1 MAQVRQ
7 DELAKLA
14 ETLAA
19 RYYNAPFAFI
29 REMFRSKPVP
39 TRQQEQLILALG
51 RGDRKIS
58 IRSGRGTGKSSSIA
72 WLAIWFLLHRPS
84 VKILITAPS
93 SAQLFDALFAEIRR
107 WIDDL
112 EPIYKDR
119 LDVKSDRVELRA
131 APAECFITLRTARK
145 ESPESLQGLHAPFML
160 TIVDEAS
167 GVEEN
172 VYEAISGSMA
182 GANRHIV
189 LLGNPTRTTGM
200 FYDTHH
206 VLRDQWT
213 TFGWSCIDAPRVPP
227 EYVEEQRRK
236 WGADSNQFRVQVLG
250 EFPLADEDTV
260 IPLYLIE
267 SAMERT
273 IEQPFNPDE
282 VWGLDVAGDGDSSD
296 RTVLFKR
303 AGRDARRGVCEWR
316 NLDPMGIVGR
326 VKQQYDASARKP
338 IAIMVDA
345 IGMGAGVAARL
356 RELNLPAVAVNVSE
370 SPALEPPPGEPG
382 YVNLRTELWHKGREW
397 LEKRDCAMP
406 KDDDLQVELASC
418 RYKAPRSDGKVQLE
432 FKKDM
437 KARIGRSPDKA
448 DAFLLTFA
456 HDAAIAMGAFGGM
469 GKKAKSPRRNIPM
482 V

>member
-7 DELAKLA
+7 DELARLA
-14 ETLAA
+14 EQLAA

-39 TRQQEQLILALG
+39 TKQQEQLIRALG
-51 RGDRKIS
+51 RGDRKVS

-112 EPIYKDR
+112 NPIYKDR
-119 LDVKSDRVELRA
+119 LEVKSDRVELRA

-182 GANRHIV
+182 GNNRHMV
-189 LLGNPTRTTGM
+189 LLGNPTRSTGT

-206 VLRDQWT
+206 VLSDQWT
-213 TFGWSCIDAPRVPP
+213 TFHWSCAESSQPGMA
-227 EYVEEQRRK
+227 EYVEEQRKK
-236 WGADSNQFRVQVLG
+236 WGEDSNQFRVQVLG

-260 IPLYLIE
+260 IPMYLIE
-267 SAMERT
+267 SAMERE
-273 IEQPFNPDE
+273 IEQPFTPDE
-282 VWGLDVAGDGDSSD
+282 VWGLDVAGDGKKSD
-296 RTVLFKR
+296 ASVLFKR
-303 AGRDARRGVCEWR
+303 AGRDGRRGVKKWR
-316 NLDPMGIVGR
+316 NLDPMQLVGR
-326 VKQQYDASARKP
+326 VKQEYDAASRKP
-338 IAIMVDA
+338 RVIVVDG
-345 IGMGAGVAARL
+345 IGIGAGVASRL
-356 RELNLPAVAVNVSE
+356 RELNLPVVSVNVSE
-370 SPALEPPPGEPG
+370 APALTIPGEGG
-382 YVNLRTELWHKGREW
+382 YANLRVELWHKGREW
-397 LEKRDCAMP
+397 LEKRDCALL
-406 KDDDLQVELASC
+406 DDPDLKVELAAC
-418 RYKAPRSDGKVQLE
+418 RYKPPTSAGKVQLE
-432 FKKDM
+432 LKRDM
-437 KARIGRSPDKA
+437 KDRLNRSPDTA

-456 HDAAIAMGAFGGM
+456 DEAAAAMGHTL
-469 GKKAKSPRRNIPM
+469 KKGTSPRRNIPM